1 VNKHYLLPV
10 VAVVETMK
18 DLPDVV
24 MLQAHLSSLPGVS
37 KDACLA
43 QIILGQGQVYSCKII
58 ATRTGIVLR
67 EQQEAYHAL
76 ERCGDV
82 NWSVRPEPSL
92 HAPVRPQTTSPPTA
106 TDRMFPRQ
114 IPSLRV
120 SRLSPE
126 ILEPLSHPYRRV
138 LRLVDGGRS
147 IEDIARLLNKEPQ
160 EIQQMLAALPHLIQF

>member
-1 VNKHYLLPV
+1 MDKHYLLPV
-10 VAVVETMK
+10 AAVVETMK

-24 MLQAHLSSLPGVS
+24 MLQAQLSSLPGLS
-37 KDACLA
+37 KEACLA
-43 QIILGQGQVYSCKII
+43 QIILGQGQVSSCKII

-82 NWSVRPEPSL
+82 TWHVRPAPSL
-92 HAPVRPQTTSPPTA
+92 HPPVRPQATLPPTSG
-106 TDRMFPRQ
+106 TFPAQ

-126 ILEPLSHPYRRV
+126 ILAPLSHPYRRV
-138 LRLVDGGRS
+138 LGLVDGKRS
-147 IEDIARLLNKEPQ
+147 IEDIARLLNKTPQ

>member
-1 VNKHYLLPV
+1 VDKHYLLPV

-18 DLPDVV
+18 ELPDVV
-24 MLQAHLSSLPGVS
+24 MLQAHLPSLPGVS

-58 ATRTGIVLR
+58 VTKTGIVLR

-82 NWSVRPEPSL
+82 NWSLRPAPSL
-92 HAPVRPQTTSPPTA
+92 HALVRPPATPPPITTYRT
-106 TDRMFPRQ
+106 FPAQ

-126 ILEPLSHPYRRV
+126 ILAPLSHPYQRV
-138 LRLVDGGRS
+138 LRLIDGRRS
-147 IEDIARLLNKEPQ
+147 IEDIAHLLNKEPQ
-160 EIQQMLAALPHLIQF
+160 EIQQMLTSLPHLIQF